1 MAFVIFVDGDMEGVE
16 PENGTSFNYKEL
28 QKIVGGLFQVVPQ
41 TADPNHVYLCDEEG
55 LLKDKYPNRKASEL
69 LDCPV
74 VGDILVLG
82 KDEWDPDLLG
92 SSDQA
97 ADNKKETP

>member
-1 MAFVIFVDGDMEGVE
+1 MAFVIFVDGDMEGVK

-74 VGDILVLG
+74 VGDILVLT
-82 KDEWDPDLLG
+82 KDEW
-92 SSDQA
+92 
-97 ADNKKETP
+97 E

>member
-1 MAFVIFVDGDMEGVE
+1 MAFVIFVDGDMEGVK

-55 LLKDKYPNRKASEL
+55 LLKDKYLNPKASEL
-69 LDCPV
+69 LGYPV
-74 VGDILVLG
+74 VGDILVLS
-82 KDEWDPDLLG
+82 KDEW
-92 SSDQA
+92 
-97 ADNKKETP
+97 E